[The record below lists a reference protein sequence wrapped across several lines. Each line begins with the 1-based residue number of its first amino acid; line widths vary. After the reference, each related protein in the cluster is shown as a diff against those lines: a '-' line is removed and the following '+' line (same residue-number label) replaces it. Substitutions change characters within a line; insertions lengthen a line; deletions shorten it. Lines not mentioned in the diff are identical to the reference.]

1 MAEMKVN
8 VKKSVHPTYPRMIC
22 DSMHAMDATM
32 KGEKHHGH
40 SLQSIKKYM
49 GDHYEMGHNWEK
61 RVNETVNKMLK
72 KHQLAHA
79 AGHMG
84 SFRLSKSMAAKEE
97 KRLKRKPRVMK
108 APMKKVAEPVHKK
121 AAPKRKAAKMEGP
134 AKKAK
139 KAMPKKMVA
148 KK

>member
-1 MAEMKVN
+1 MDT
-8 VKKSVHPTYPRMIC
+8 KKSVHPSFPVMIC
-22 DSMHAMDATM
+22 DSMHAMDAMM
-32 KGEKHHGH
+32 KEGKHHGH
-40 SLQSIKKYM
+40 SLHSIKKYM
-49 GDHYEMGHNWEK
+49 GDHFKMGHGWEK
-61 RVNETVNKMLK
+61 RVNETVKMMLK
-72 KHQLAHA
+72 KRQLAHA

-97 KRLKRKPRVMK
+97 KRLTKKPHVMK
-108 APMKKVAEPVHKK
+108 APKKKVAAPMHKAE

-139 KAMPKKMVA
+139 KAMPKKMAA